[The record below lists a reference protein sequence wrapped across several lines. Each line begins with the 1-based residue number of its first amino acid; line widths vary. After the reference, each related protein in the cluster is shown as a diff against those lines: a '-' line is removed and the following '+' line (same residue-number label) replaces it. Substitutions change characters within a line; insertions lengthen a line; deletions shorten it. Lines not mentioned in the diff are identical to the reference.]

1 VNGRGSRFWSVEFA
15 AITKTFAAIAT
26 EGWQRSGSVAFA
38 IRELRMT
45 MLKPQDLLVLLK
57 LAALGKAPW
66 SYASLAKS
74 LYMSPSETH
83 AALARAAHSG
93 LYNRS
98 ERRPIRAALEE
109 FVLHGARY
117 AYAPVRAGIVRG
129 TPTSHAA
136 PVLSGKIVAGPED
149 VAPVWAD
156 DEGSVRGESIEPLYP
171 SAPRA
176 AREDPRLYDLLALVD
191 ALRIGRARE
200 RKLAEALLRQRLA
213 A

>member
-1 VNGRGSRFWSVEFA
+1 M
-15 AITKTFAAIAT
+15 AT
-26 EGWQRSGSVAFA
+26 
-38 IRELRMT
+38 
-45 MLKPQDLLVLLK
+45 LKPQDLLVLLK
-57 LAALGKAPW
+57 LAAVGKAPW

-74 LYMSPSETH
+74 LYMSPSEVH
-83 AALARAAHSG
+83 AALGRAAHSG

-117 AYAPVRAGIVRG
+117 AYAPVRAGVARG
-129 TPTSHAA
+129 VPTSHAA
-136 PVLSGKIVAGPED
+136 PVLAGKIVSSSD
-149 VAPVWAD
+149 DLAPVWAD
-156 DEGSVRGESIEPLYP
+156 EEGSVRGESIEPLYP

-176 AREDPRLYDLLALVD
+176 AREDPKLYELLALVD

-200 RKLAEALLRQRLA
+200 RKLAETLLRQRLA